1 MSVATARRMM
11 TRADGSS
18 IFEGVDK
25 ATCILYVPEG
35 SVELYKAAPV
45 WCEFQN
51 ILVIGSTGI
60 KEILMTD
67 GESYDIYN
75 LQGRKVK
82 AKATSLEGL
91 PRGVYIVNGKKIV
104 LK

>member
-1 MSVATARRMM
+1 MAA
-11 TRADGSS
+11 
-18 IFEGVDK
+18 
-25 ATCILYVPEG
+25 CILYVPEG

-51 ILVIGSTGI
+51 IMPLSSTGI
-60 KEILMTD
+60 KDILMPD
-67 GESYDIYN
+67 GEAHDIYN

-82 AKATSLEGL
+82 TKATSLEGL
-91 PRGVYIVNGKKIV
+91 SPGVYIINGKKTI

>member
-1 MSVATARRMM
+1 ML
-11 TRADGSS
+11 TRTDGSS
-18 IFEGVDK
+18 VFDGVDM

-35 SVELYKAAPV
+35 SVDLYKAAPV
-45 WCEFQN
+45 WCEFKK
-51 ILVIGSTGI
+51 ILAIGSTGI
-60 KEILMTD
+60 KDILMTD
-67 GESYDIYN
+67 GEAHDVYN

-91 PRGVYIVNGKKIV
+91 PPGVYIINGKKTI